1 MTKGIVL
8 LQENARS
15 HVAINHVVTEAKIIQ
30 QILIQ
35 NYVQYS
41 PHSSGKFGR
50 AMCQIRIRNRDHSE
64 VGCCS
69 TTEALLLNDRS
80 ENFY

>member
-15 HVAINHVVTEAKIIQ
+15 RVAINHVVTEAKIIQ

-41 PHSSGKFGR
+41 PNSSGKFGR
-50 AMCQIRIRNRDHSE
+50 AWYRTRIRNHDHSG

-69 TTEALLLNDRS
+69 TTEALLLIDRS